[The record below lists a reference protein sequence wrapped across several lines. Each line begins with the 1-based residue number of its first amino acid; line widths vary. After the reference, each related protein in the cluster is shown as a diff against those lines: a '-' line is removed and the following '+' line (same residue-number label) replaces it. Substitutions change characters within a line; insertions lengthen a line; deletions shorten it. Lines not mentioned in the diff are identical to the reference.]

1 MTSHLQMPSTG
12 LRERKKARTRRLIAD
27 TAARLFVERGY
38 EQVNFQTSHGDLL
51 FLTEPSQR
59 YGKGSLT
66 EPSQR
71 YGKGILGN
79 SGTVHCADGW
89 SPPGGMAP
97 PESGRGARLATTA
110 S

>member
-12 LRERKKARTRRLIAD
+12 LRERKKAGTRRLIAD

-38 EQVNFQTSHGDLL
+38 EQVNFQTSHGDVL
-51 FLTEPSQR
+51 FLAEPSQR
-59 YGKGSLT
+59 YGKGS
-66 EPSQR
+66 P
-71 YGKGILGN
+71 GN